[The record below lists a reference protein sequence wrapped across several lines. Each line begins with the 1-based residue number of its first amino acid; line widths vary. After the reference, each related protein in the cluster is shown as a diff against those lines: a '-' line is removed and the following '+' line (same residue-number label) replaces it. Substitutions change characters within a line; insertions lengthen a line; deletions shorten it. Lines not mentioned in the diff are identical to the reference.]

1 MPISNAT
8 HRLENSLRQPSA
20 GSKRIGPVDPAETL
34 PITITVR
41 RQPGSPSL
49 PDQEHWASTPPGER
63 RFLSTE
69 EFAERYGADPEDLEL
84 VANFVREHGLTVVEK
99 NPSQRTVLA
108 SGTAANL
115 NKAFAVELGRY
126 ETEAIKERP
135 RRPSGSTEKLPT
147 EKLKRKE
154 EGAEKREEKSA
165 TTIHV
170 GYEGYVHIPEPL
182 ANVVEAVFGLDRRRL
197 ARRAVTPFP
206 GISPLTPPQVATLYD
221 FPAHSPHMHKE
232 TIGLLEFSDPIAGT
246 CGYYPSDVTD
256 YFTTPLGIGPGYTP
270 PALTDIGVN
279 GSSNTPGGFDDI
291 EVALDI
297 QVAGAAAQGAHINV
311 YFTTWDE
318 NGWVLAIKR
327 AVHPKPGERRPS
339 VVSISW
345 GWSEFDSYGALTWT
359 QAVMDAVS
367 ATFQEAAM
375 FGITVFAAS
384 GDDGSSAGIFGPT
397 AHVAFPESDPWVTS
411 VGGTTIGNVAGSS
424 FTEVT
429 WVAAGSG
436 GAEFGTTGGGVSDAY
451 PLPFWQHHHNVP
463 LSVNPG
469 HRKGRG
475 VPDIAGYASGYSIVY
490 AGAPVPG
497 VQGTSEAAPLYA
509 ALIALIN
516 AHLGERVGYLNPTLY
531 SEHCKHSFRDI
542 ADGRNNAEFG
552 VPGYTSVAGWDA
564 CTGLGSLKGH
574 ALLKALERHRAV
586 VHAIPGEEGF
596 TGKVAGLVF
605 DRFGEF
611 EGFLLAELHGGE
623 RKFDS
628 REKEVQQVVSR
639 AWAEHVTATV
649 LVRDKEPRHPVSIIL
664 RSHP

>member
-1 MPISNAT
+1 MPIPNDY
-8 HRLENSLRQPSA
+8 HRLENSLRQPVA
-20 GSKRIGPVDPAETL
+20 GSKRLGPLDANEVL

-41 RQPGSPSL
+41 HKPGSPPL
-49 PDQEHWASTPPGER
+49 PDQEHWSSTLPGER
-63 RFLSTE
+63 KYLATE
-69 EFAERYGADPEDLEL
+69 EFAERYGADPGDLEL
-84 VANFVREHGLTVVEK
+84 VANWVRGHGLTVVET
-99 NPSQRTVLA
+99 NPSQRTVIA

-115 NKAFAVELGRY
+115 NKAFAVELHRY
-126 ETEAIKERP
+126 EAEAIVEKP
-135 RRPSGSTEKLPT
+135 RRPSRPVEKNPP
-147 EKLKRKE
+147 EKLKKE
-154 EGAEKREEKSA
+154 ERAEKEEKA
-165 TTIHV
+165 EKTVYV
-170 GYEGYVHIPEPL
+170 GYEGYVHIPEQL

-197 ARRAVTPFP
+197 ARRAIVPFP
-206 GISPLTPPQVATLYD
+206 TITPLTPPQVAGLYD
-221 FPAHSPHMHKE
+221 FPAPGPHIHKE
-232 TIGLLEFSDPIAGT
+232 TIGLLEFSDPIIGK
-246 CGYYPSDVTD
+246 CGYYPSDVTA

-270 PALTDIGVN
+270 PTLTDIGVN
-279 GSSNTPGGFDDI
+279 GASNTPGGGADI

-318 NGWVLAIKR
+318 NGWILALKR

-339 VVSISW
+339 VLSISW
-345 GWSEFDSYGALTWT
+345 AWSEFDTAGALTWS

-367 ATFQEAAM
+367 TTFQEAAA
-375 FGITVFAAS
+375 FGTTVFAAS
-384 GDDGSSAGIFGPT
+384 GDYGSSAGIFGPT

-429 WVAAGSG
+429 WVASG
-436 GAEFGTTGGGVSDAY
+436 VEFGTTGGGISDAFD
-451 PLPFWQHHHNVP
+451 LPFWQHHHNVP

-475 VPDIAGYASGYSIVY
+475 VPDVAGYASGYSIVY
-490 AGAPVPG
+490 AGAPFG
-497 VQGTSEAAPLYA
+497 DVQGTSEASPLYA
-509 ALIALIN
+509 ALIAIIN
-516 AHLGERVGYLNPTLY
+516 AHLGERVGYLNPTIY
-531 SEHCKHSFRDI
+531 SEHFKHCFRDI

-552 VPGYTSVAGWDA
+552 APGYTSVTGWDA
-564 CTGLGSLKGH
+564 CTGLGSIKGR
-574 ALLKALERHRAV
+574 ALLKTLERHREV
-586 VHAIPGEEGF
+586 IHVIPGEEGF

-628 REKEVQQVVSR
+628 REKEVQHVISR
-639 AWAEHVTATV
+639 AWTEHVTTTV

-664 RSHP
+664 RGRP